1 MKRKLLYFLAT
12 IMMFTAI
19 GNYTDDGGL
28 MAQSKQ
34 LQKARA
40 KMVKKQI
47 KKYKKEG
54 WIVDGTTKSLEV
66 ALMEHYEKL
75 NTDENNREIVGSVS
89 GCNSRNLCQN
99 QAMNNAMIKYAQE
112 AKSHVMGRINS
123 EVGNV
128 SGNELDGFYSAYERL
143 VSASIEGELNSSIS
157 LYRVNKDGLKEYDS
171 FFIINENKASKKR
184 IKAMQDAA
192 KESEAAQKYAKQIS
206 DFVRE
211 GFDL

>member
-12 IMMFTAI
+12 IMMFTAV
-19 GNYTDDGGL
+19 GNYTDNDGL

-112 AKSHVMGRINS
+112 AKSHVMGRITS

-128 SGNELDGFYSAYERL
+128 SQNELEGFYSAYERL
-143 VSASIEGELNSSIS
+143 VSASIEGELNLSIS
-157 LYRVNKDGLKEYDS
+157 LYKVKEDGSKEYDS
-171 FFIINENKASKKR
+171 FFIINESKASKKR